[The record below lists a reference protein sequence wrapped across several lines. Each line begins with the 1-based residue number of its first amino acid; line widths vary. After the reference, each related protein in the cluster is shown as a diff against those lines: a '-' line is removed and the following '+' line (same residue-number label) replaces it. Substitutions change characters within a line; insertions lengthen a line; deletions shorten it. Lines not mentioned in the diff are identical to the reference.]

1 MSFFNGLDS
10 LDIKN
15 GSFSVTRNVV
25 YLKGDFDDLE
35 PHSNDNAAFH
45 DSDLPK
51 YLQITEGSFRVSRFI
66 RRRGSSNLFYEGPD
80 IPITNL
86 GEDPTTQESA
96 IKRIL
101 AYLISGVKHVDISGG
116 TFSLQTTKTLAS
128 PLRGPFYVPQ
138 ESTVR
143 SKSIK
148 PFYFYSLLISNH

>member
-1 MSFFNGLDS
+1 MSFFNGLDR

-25 YLKGDFDDLE
+25 YLKGDFDDFS
-35 PHSNDNAAFH
+35 PHSDNNAAFH
-45 DSDLPK
+45 DSHLPK
-51 YLQITEGSFRVSRFI
+51 YLWITEGSFRVVRFI
-66 RRRGSSNLFYEGPD
+66 RRRGSSHLFYEGPD

-86 GEDPTTQESA
+86 GEHPMTQESA

-128 PLRGPFYVPQ
+128 PLRGPFYAPQ
-138 ESTVR
+138 ESMVH
-143 SKSIK
+143 SKPIK
-148 PFYFYSLLISNH
+148 AF